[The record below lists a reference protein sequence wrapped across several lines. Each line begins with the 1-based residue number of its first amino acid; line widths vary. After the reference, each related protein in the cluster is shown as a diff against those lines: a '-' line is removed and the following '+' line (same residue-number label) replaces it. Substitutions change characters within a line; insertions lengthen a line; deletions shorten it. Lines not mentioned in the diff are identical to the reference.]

1 MRARLSSCRD
11 RSTSPHPYREASA
24 PPSGNVESA
33 VENSFVGVQLFL
45 VVWAF
50 LRIVVDISCV
60 TVDMEGLAAFA
71 LCALLAPN
79 LACDLKARLLRRI
92 G

>member
-1 MRARLSSCRD
+1 MRARLSSSKN
-11 RSTSPHPYREASA
+11 RSASPHPYREASL
-24 PPSGNVESA
+24 PPSDEPESA
-33 VENSFVGVQLFL
+33 FENNFVGVQLFL

-79 LACDLKARLLRRI
+79 LACYLKARLLRRI